1 MARDDRRDDTQK
13 RQMKKTSLKD
23 RGLDTRSLEKI
34 GGALKAHYEDLVR
47 TPVPDKFL
55 ELLDQLQSKEHKS
68 ELGSGDDES
77 T

>member
-1 MARDDRRDDTQK
+1 MARDDRKDRHKGPTG
-13 RQMKKTSLKD
+13 TSTSV
-23 RGLDTRSLEKI
+23 RGLDARSLEKI

-55 ELLDQLQSKEHKS
+55 ELLDRLQAKERKS
-68 ELGSGDDES
+68 ELGNGDDQS

>member
-1 MARDDRRDDTQK
+1 MVRNDHNDTHK
-13 RQMKKTSLKD
+13 GPTGTSIAVH
-23 RGLDTRSLEKI
+23 GLDARSLEKI

-55 ELLDQLQSKEHKS
+55 ELLDRLQAKERKS